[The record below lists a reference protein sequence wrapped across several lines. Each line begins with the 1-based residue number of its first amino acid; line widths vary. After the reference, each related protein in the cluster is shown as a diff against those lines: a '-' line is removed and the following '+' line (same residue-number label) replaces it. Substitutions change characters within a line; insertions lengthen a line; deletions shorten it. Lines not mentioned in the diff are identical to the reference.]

1 MAEEKDISQKAID
14 YIVEH
19 KKDIAQELLNDYSS
33 VDVPLSIFMAGS
45 PGAGKTE
52 WAKGL
57 VDLLDGNIVH
67 LDGDLFRTKLP
78 GYEGNNS
85 HLFQKA
91 MSKLVS
97 YIHDRVL
104 DQNISFILDGTFSD
118 IERAKRNIT
127 RSLKRKRI
135 VTIIYIYLHP
145 EYAWKYTQS
154 REKEEGRRILKDT
167 FIQKYIGAYET
178 VKSIRDI
185 FSNEEVQILLVNKKE
200 IGSTITEITSE
211 VIPITNIKQ
220 FDKVIEKVYNND
232 ELEQLL

>member
-1 MAEEKDISQKAID
+1 MAEEKDISRKAIE
-14 YIVEH
+14 YIRKH
-19 KKDIAQELLNDYSS
+19 KQDIAQELLNDYSS
-33 VDVPLSIFMAGS
+33 VDAPLSIFMAGS
-45 PGAGKTE
+45 LGAGKTE

-104 DQNISFILDGTFSD
+104 DQNISFILDSTFSD
-118 IERAKRNIT
+118 IDRAKENIT
-127 RSLKRKRI
+127 RSLKRKRK
-135 VTIIYIYLHP
+135 VSIIYLYLNP
-145 EYAWKYTQS
+145 EYAWKYTQD

-167 FIQKYIGAYET
+167 FIKKYIGAYET

-185 FSNEEVQILLVNKKE
+185 FSNEDVQILLVNR
-200 IGSTITEITSE
+200 TEIISNKA
-211 VIPITNIKQ
+211 IDLILITDSKQ
-220 FDKVIEKVYNND
+220 LDEVIEKVYNKD